1 MHSTFVPMLKRY
13 FPILEWLPK
22 YKKSYLTGDFSAGIT
37 VGIMLIPQGMAYAL
51 IAGLPPI
58 YGLYA
63 ALIPNLI
70 YVFTG
75 SSRKLAVG
83 PVALDSLIVASSLAA
98 MKLASTEEYISMAI
112 FLALFVGAIQLIMGF
127 MRLGF
132 LSNFLSRPVV
142 GGFTTAA
149 ALVIAISQLKYFFG
163 LQISTNNT
171 VKTFQA
177 IFSQIQE
184 TNFYDLSI
192 GVAAILVILGLKKL
206 HRKLPAAMVVVVLG
220 IIGIY
225 FFMVNETDVNIV
237 GQVPSGLPAFV
248 LPDLNLDLVIKAF
261 PTAMA
266 LAFIA
271 FAEAMTI
278 AKAVEDKSQE
288 YYTDANQEL
297 RALGSSNIVGALFQ
311 SFPANAGLS
320 RTAVNVDEGAK
331 TGIASLISV
340 FVVGLTLLFLTPF
353 FYYLP
358 KSVLGAIILVAVY
371 GLIDLK
377 YPKQLWRQR
386 RDEFYLFLVTFMTT
400 LLIGIS
406 QGIIFGVLFSLVL
419 LVSRTSRPHIAILGR
434 IRGTDYFKNVNRFGD
449 DIEEFEHTLV
459 LRFDGQL
466 YFANKD
472 YFKAQLY
479 KNITKKGKTIKYV
492 ILNAEAINYID
503 SSALNLLTQ
512 IVLDLKEQKI
522 ELLIAG
528 AIGPTRDILF
538 SSGLADQI
546 GRKNLFVRTSD
557 AFEYCENLREKTAIQ
572 SKIAQQSKQ
581 NSSVT

>member
-1 MHSTFVPMLKRY
+1 MLKRF

-22 YKKSYLTGDFSAGIT
+22 YKKAYLAGDFSAGIT

-70 YVFTG
+70 YAFTG

-98 MKLASTEEYISMAI
+98 MKLTSIDDYIGMAI
-112 FLALFVGAIQLIMGF
+112 FLALFVGLIQLVMGF

-142 GGFTTAA
+142 SGFTSAA
-149 ALVIAISQLKYFFG
+149 ALVIAISQLKHFFG
-163 LQISTNNT
+163 IEITTTNT
-171 VKTFQA
+171 LKTIQA
-177 IFSQIQE
+177 IIGQIRE
-184 TNFYDLSI
+184 TNFYDLAI
-192 GVAAILVILGLKKL
+192 GIAGVLVILGLKKL
-206 HRKLPAAMVVVVLG
+206 HRKLPAAMVVVVLS

-225 FFMVNETDVNIV
+225 FFMVNETDVHIL
-237 GQVPSGLPAFV
+237 GSIPKGLPGFQ
-248 LPDLNLDLVIKAF
+248 LPELDVDLTIKAF

-278 AKAVEDKSQE
+278 SKAIEDKSNE
-288 YYTDANQEL
+288 YHTDPNQEL
-297 RALGSSNIVGALFQ
+297 RALGASNIVGSLFQ

-340 FVVGLTLLFLTPF
+340 VVVGLVLVFLTPF

-358 KSVLGAIILVAVY
+358 KSVLGAIILVAIY

-377 YPKQLWRQR
+377 YPKQLWKQGK
-386 RDEFYLFLVTFMTT
+386 DEFYLFLVTFLTT

-406 QGIIFGVLFSLVL
+406 QGIIFGVLFSLLL
-419 LVSRTSRPHIAILGR
+419 LVNRTSRPHIAILGK
-434 IRGTDYFKNVNRFGD
+434 IKGMEYFKNLKRFPEDVEVD
-449 DIEEFEHTLV
+449 DEILMI
-459 LRFDGQL
+459 RFDAQL
-466 YFANKD
+466 FFANVH
-472 YFKAQLY
+472 YFKKSLLKEVDA
-479 KNITKKGKTIKYV
+479 KGDALKYV
-492 ILNAEAINYID
+492 ILNAEPVNYID
-503 SSALNLLTQ
+503 NTAINQLKK
-512 IVLDLKEQKI
+512 IVEKLKEREITFK
-522 ELLIAG
+522 IAG
-528 AIGPTRDILF
+528 AIGPTRDILHK
-538 SSGLADQI
+538 SGLVNCI
-546 GRKNLFVRTSD
+546 GKENIYVRTAEAYSD
-557 AFEYCENLREKTAIQ
+557 SLKKIGKSTIQEKVSLQCRE
-572 SKIAQQSKQ
+572 
-581 NSSVT
+581 

>member
-1 MHSTFVPMLKRY
+1 MFKRF

-22 YKKSYLTGDFSAGIT
+22 YKKAYLAGDFSAGIT

-98 MKLASTEEYISMAI
+98 MKLANIDDYISMAI
-112 FLALFVGAIQLIMGF
+112 FLAFFVGAIQLVMGF

-142 GGFTTAA
+142 GGFTSAA
-149 ALVIAISQLKYFFG
+149 ALVIGISQLKHFFG
-163 LQISTNNT
+163 LEINTNNT
-171 VKTFQA
+171 LKTIRA
-177 IFSQIQE
+177 IISQISE
-184 TNFYDLSI
+184 TNFYDLAI
-192 GVAAILVILGLKKL
+192 GIAAILVILGLKKL
-206 HRKLPAAMVVVVLG
+206 HRKLPAAMVVVVLS

-225 FFMVNETDVNIV
+225 FFMVNETDVHIV
-237 GQVPSGLPAFV
+237 GQIPKGLPGFL
-248 LPDLNLDLVIKAF
+248 LPQFNMDLIVKAF

-278 AKAVEDKSQE
+278 AKAVEDKSDK
-288 YYTDANQEL
+288 YHTDANQEL
-297 RALGSSNIVGALFQ
+297 RALGTSNIVGSLFQ
-311 SFPANAGLS
+311 SFPTNAGLS

-331 TGIASLISV
+331 TAIASLISV
-340 FVVGLTLLFLTPF
+340 VVVGITLLFLTPF

-377 YPKQLWRQR
+377 YPKQLWRQGK
-386 RDEFYLFLVTFMTT
+386 DEFYLFVVTFMTT

-406 QGIIFGVLFSLVL
+406 QGIIFGVLFSLLL
-419 LVSRTSRPHIAILGR
+419 LVNRTSRPHIAILGK
-434 IRGTDYFKNVNRFGD
+434 IKGMEYFKNLKRFPED
-449 DIEEFEHTLV
+449 VEVHDEILMI
-459 LRFDGQL
+459 RFDAQL
-466 YFANKD
+466 FFANVY
-472 YFKAQLY
+472 YFKRALL
-479 KNITKKGKTIKYV
+479 NEVEKKGETLKYV
-492 ILNAEAINYID
+492 ILNAEPINYID
-503 SSALNLLTQ
+503 NTAVNQLKK
-512 IVLDLKEQKI
+512 IVEKLRENDITFK
-522 ELLIAG
+522 IAG
-528 AIGPTRDILF
+528 AIGPTRDILHK
-538 SSGLADQI
+538 SGLVEFI
-546 GRKNLFVRTSD
+546 GKENIYVRTAEAYSD
-557 AFEYCENLREKTAIQ
+557 SLKKIGKSQIQEKVSLQ
-572 SKIAQQSKQ
+572 YR
-581 NSSVT
+581 

>member
-1 MHSTFVPMLKRY
+1 MLKRF
-13 FPILEWLPK
+13 FPILDWLPK
-22 YKKSYLTGDFSAGIT
+22 YKKAYLAGDFSAGIT

-98 MKLASTEEYISMAI
+98 MKLANIDDYISMAI
-112 FLALFVGAIQLIMGF
+112 FLAFFVGAIQLVMGF

-142 GGFTTAA
+142 GGFTSAA
-149 ALVIAISQLKYFFG
+149 ALVIAVSQLKHFFG
-163 LQISTNNT
+163 LEITTNNT
-171 VKTFQA
+171 LKTLQA
-177 IFSQIQE
+177 IFSQILE
-184 TNFYDLSI
+184 TNFYDLAI
-192 GVAAILVILGLKKL
+192 GIGAIVVILGLKKL
-206 HRKLPAAMVVVVLG
+206 HRKLPAAMVVVVLS

-225 FFMVNETDVNIV
+225 FFMVNETDVHIV
-237 GQVPSGLPAFV
+237 GQVPKGLPKFI
-248 LPDLNLDLVIKAF
+248 LPQLEINLIIKAF
-261 PTAMA
+261 PTAMT
-266 LAFIA
+266 LAFIV

-278 AKAVEDKSQE
+278 AKAVEDKSNE

-297 RALGSSNIVGALFQ
+297 RALGASNIIGSLFQ
-311 SFPANAGLS
+311 SFPTNAGLS

-340 FVVGLTLLFLTPF
+340 IVVGVTLLFLTPF

-377 YPKQLWRQR
+377 YPKQLWNQGK
-386 RDEFYLFLVTFMTT
+386 DEFYLFLVTFITT

-406 QGIIFGVLFSLVL
+406 QGIIFGVLFSLLL
-419 LVSRTSRPHIAILGR
+419 LVNRTSRPHIAILGK
-434 IRGTDYFKNVNRFGD
+434 IKGMEYFKNLKRFPEDVEVVNE
-449 DIEEFEHTLV
+449 ILMI
-459 LRFDGQL
+459 RFDAQL
-466 YFANKD
+466 FFANVH
-472 YFKAQLY
+472 YFKKSLLSEVA
-479 KNITKKGKTIKYV
+479 NKGETLKYV
-492 ILNAEAINYID
+492 ILNAEPINYID
-503 SSALNLLTQ
+503 NTAVNQLKKIVEKLNKKGITF
-512 IVLDLKEQKI
+512 K
-522 ELLIAG
+522 IAG
-528 AIGPTRDILF
+528 AIGPTRDILHK
-538 SSGLADQI
+538 SGLVNFI
-546 GRKNLFVRTSD
+546 GVENIYVRTAEAYSD
-557 AFEYCENLREKTAIQ
+557 SLKKIEKSQIQ
-572 SKIAQQSKQ
+572 KKVSLQYK
-581 NSSVT
+581 

>member
-1 MHSTFVPMLKRY
+1 MHSIFVYMLKRY

-22 YKKSYLTGDFSAGIT
+22 YKKSYLAGDFSAGIT

-63 ALIPNLI
+63 ALVPNLI

-98 MKLASTEEYISMAI
+98 MKIANVTDYISMAI
-112 FLALFVGAIQLIMGF
+112 FLALFVGVIQLVMGF

-142 GGFTTAA
+142 SGFTSAA
-149 ALVIAISQLKYFFG
+149 ALVIGVSQLKHFFG
-163 LQISTNNT
+163 LEISTNNT
-171 VKTFQA
+171 VKTLQA
-177 IFSQIQE
+177 IFSQISE
-184 TNFYDLSI
+184 TNFYDLTI
-192 GVAAILVILGLKKL
+192 GVAAVLVILGLKKL
-206 HRKLPAAMVVVVLG
+206 HRKLPAAMVVVILAIV
-220 IIGIY
+220 GIY
-225 FFMVNETDVNIV
+225 LFMVNDTDVHIV
-237 GQVPSGLPAFV
+237 GQIPQGLPAF
-248 LPDLNLDLVIKAF
+248 LIPELNVDMMVRAF

-288 YYTDANQEL
+288 YFTEPNQEL
-297 RALGSSNIVGALFQ
+297 RALGLSNIIGSFFQ

-340 FVVGLTLLFLTPF
+340 VVVGVTLLFLTPF

-358 KSVLGAIILVAVY
+358 KSVLGAIIILAVY

-377 YPKQLWRQR
+377 YPKQLWAQR
-386 RDEFYLFLVTFMTT
+386 KDEFYLFLVTFLTT

-406 QGIIFGVLFSLVL
+406 QGIIFGVLFSLLL
-419 LVSRTSRPHIAILGR
+419 LVYRISRPHIAVLGK
-434 IRGTDYFKNVNRFGD
+434 IKGMEYFKNLKRFPED
-449 DIEEFEHTLV
+449 VEVHDEILMI
-459 LRFDGQL
+459 RFDAQL
-466 YFANKD
+466 FFANVQ
-472 YFKAQLY
+472 YFKSQLM
-479 KNITKKGKTIKYV
+479 KEVSLKGDGLKYV
-492 ILNAEAINYID
+492 ILNAEPVNYID
-503 SSALNLLTQ
+503 NTALNQLEKT
-512 IVLDLKEQKI
+512 VENLKEAGIVFK
-522 ELLIAG
+522 IAG
-528 AIGPTRDILF
+528 AIGPIRDILQK
-538 SSGLADQI
+538 SGFLNVI
-546 GRKNLFVRTSD
+546 GKENVYVRTAEAYED
-557 AFEYCENLREKTAIQ
+557 CLKKMERTALQEKVSLQ
-572 SKIAQQSKQ
+572 YK
-581 NSSVT
+581 

>member
-1 MHSTFVPMLKRY
+1 MHSIFVVMMKRF
-13 FPILEWLPK
+13 FPIIDWLPK
-22 YKKSYLTGDFSAGIT
+22 YKKSYLAGDFSAGIT

-98 MKLASTEEYISMAI
+98 MKLASIEAYITMAI
-112 FLALFVGAIQLIMGF
+112 FLALFVGVIQLVMGF

-142 GGFTTAA
+142 SGFTVAA
-149 ALVIAISQLKYFFG
+149 ALVIGISQLKHFFG
-163 LQISTNNT
+163 LEINTN
-171 VKTFQA
+171 KTLPTLQA
-177 IFSQIQE
+177 IFNEIGE
-184 TNFYDLSI
+184 TNFYDLTI
-192 GVAAILVILGLKKL
+192 GIAAILVIVGLKKL
-206 HRKLPAAMVVVVLG
+206 HRKLPAAMVVVILG

-225 FFMVNETDVNIV
+225 FFMVNDTDVHIV
-237 GQVPSGLPAFV
+237 GQVPKGLPGFL
-248 LPDLNLDLVIKAF
+248 LPDFNVDLIVKAF

-288 YYTDANQEL
+288 YYTNPNQEL
-297 RALGSSNIVGALFQ
+297 RALGASNIIGSLFQ
-311 SFPANAGLS
+311 SFPVNAGLS

-331 TGIASLISV
+331 TGIASFISV
-340 FVVGLTLLFLTPF
+340 LVVGVTLLFLTPF

-358 KSVLGAIILVAVY
+358 KSILGAIILVAVY

-377 YPKQLWRQR
+377 YPKQLWNQR
-386 RDEFYLFLVTFMTT
+386 RDEFYLFLVTFLTT

-406 QGIIFGVLFSLVL
+406 QGIIFGVLFSLLL
-419 LVSRTSRPHIAILGR
+419 LVYRTSRPHIAVLGK
-434 IRGTDYFKNVNRFGD
+434 IKGMEYFKNLNRFPE
-449 DIEEFEHTLV
+449 DIEEHDEILMI
-459 LRFDGQL
+459 RFDAQL
-466 YFANKD
+466 FFANVQ
-472 YFKAQLY
+472 YFKSQLV
-479 KNITKKGKTIKYV
+479 KEIILKGDGLKYV
-492 ILNAEAINYID
+492 ILNAEPVNYID
-503 SSALNLLTQ
+503 NTALNQLEK
-512 IVLDLKEQKI
+512 IVENLKEKGI
-522 ELLIAG
+522 VFKIAG
-528 AIGPTRDILF
+528 AIGPIRDIF
-538 SSGLADQI
+538 QNSGFITII
-546 GRKNLFVRTSD
+546 GKENIYVRTAEAYAD
-557 AFEYCENLREKTAIQ
+557 CLDKMEKTALQ
-572 SKIAQQSKQ
+572 EKVSLQHR
-581 NSSVT
+581 

>member
-1 MHSTFVPMLKRY
+1 MLKRF
-13 FPILEWLPK
+13 FPIVDWLPK
-22 YKKSYLTGDFSAGIT
+22 YKMAYLAGDFSAGIT

-98 MKLASTEEYISMAI
+98 MKLANINDYISMAI
-112 FLALFVGAIQLIMGF
+112 FLALFVGVIQLVMGF

-142 GGFTTAA
+142 GGFTSAA
-149 ALVIAISQLKYFFG
+149 ALVIGISQLKHFFG
-163 LQISTNNT
+163 LEITTSNT
-171 VKTFQA
+171 LKTLQA
-177 IFSQIQE
+177 IFNEISE

-192 GVAAILVILGLKKL
+192 GIGAIVVILGLKKL
-206 HRKLPAAMVVVVLG
+206 HKKLPAAMVVVILS

-225 FFMVNETDVNIV
+225 FFMVNETDVHIV
-237 GQVPSGLPAFV
+237 GQIPKGLPGFV
-248 LPDLNLDLVIKAF
+248 LPQVDTNLIIKAF

-278 AKAVEDKSQE
+278 AKAVEDKSNE
-288 YYTDANQEL
+288 YHTDANQEL
-297 RALGSSNIVGALFQ
+297 RALGTSNIVGSLFQ
-311 SFPANAGLS
+311 SFPTNAGLS

-340 FVVGLTLLFLTPF
+340 VVVGLTLLFLTPF
-353 FYYLP
+353 FFYLP

-377 YPKQLWRQR
+377 YPKQLWSQGK
-386 RDEFYLFLVTFMTT
+386 DEFYLFVVTFLTT

-406 QGIIFGVLFSLVL
+406 QGIIFGVLFSLLL
-419 LVSRTSRPHIAILGR
+419 LVNRTSRPHIAILGK
-434 IRGTDYFKNVNRFGD
+434 IKGMEYFKNLKRFPEDVQVD
-449 DIEEFEHTLV
+449 DEILMI
-459 LRFDGQL
+459 RFDAQL
-466 YFANKD
+466 FFANVP
-472 YFKAQLY
+472 YFKKALL
-479 KNITKKGKTIKYV
+479 KEVDKKGETLKYV
-492 ILNAEAINYID
+492 ILNAEPINYID
-503 SSALNLLTQ
+503 NTAVNQLKK
-512 IVLDLKEQKI
+512 IVTKLKEQDITFK
-522 ELLIAG
+522 IAG
-528 AIGPTRDILF
+528 AIGPTRDILHK
-538 SSGLADQI
+538 SGLVEFI
-546 GRKNLFVRTSD
+546 GKENIYVRTAEAYSD
-557 AFEYCENLREKTAIQ
+557 SLKKIEKSQIQ
-572 SKIAQQSKQ
+572 KKVSLQYR
-581 NSSVT
+581 

>member
-1 MHSTFVPMLKRY
+1 MHSTFAVMYKRY
-13 FPILEWLPK
+13 FPILDWLPK
-22 YKKSYLTGDFSAGIT
+22 YKKSYLAGDFSAGIT

-63 ALIPNLI
+63 ALVPNLI
-70 YVFTG
+70 YAITG

-98 MKLASTEEYISMAI
+98 MKLSSLEDYIGMAVV
-112 FLALFVGAIQLIMGF
+112 LALFVGAIQLIMGF

-142 GGFTTAA
+142 SGFTSAA
-149 ALVIAISQLKYFFG
+149 AIVIAISQLKHFFG
-163 LQISTNNT
+163 LRISTNNT
-171 VKTFQA
+171 LRTLQS
-177 IFSQIQE
+177 IGSQISE
-184 TNFYDLSI
+184 TNFYDLVI
-192 GVAAILVILGLKKL
+192 GIAAVLVILGLKML
-206 HRKLPAAMVVVVLG
+206 HRKLPAAMVVVVLS
-220 IIGIY
+220 IVGIY
-225 FFMVNETDVNIV
+225 FFMVNETDVHIV
-237 GQVPSGLPAFV
+237 GHVPKGLPAFQ
-248 LPDLNLDLVIKAF
+248 LPQLDTNLIIRAF

-278 AKAVEDKSQE
+278 AKAVEEKDNE
-288 YYTDANQEL
+288 FYTDANQEL
-297 RALGSSNIVGALFQ
+297 RALGASNIIGSLFQ
-311 SFPANAGLS
+311 SYPVNAGLS
-320 RTAVNVDEGAK
+320 RTAVNVNEGAK
-331 TGIASLISV
+331 TGVASLVSV
-340 FVVGLTLLFLTPF
+340 IVVGITLLYLTPF

-386 RDEFYLFLVTFMTT
+386 KDEFFLLLVTFLTT

-406 QGIIFGVLFSLVL
+406 QGIIFGVLFSLLL
-419 LVSRTSRPHIAILGR
+419 LVNRTSRPHIAILGR
-434 IRGTDYFKNVNRFGD
+434 IKGTDYFKNVNRFGD
-449 DIEEFEHTLV
+449 DIEQFEDTLV

-466 YFANKD
+466 FFANRD
-472 YFKAQLY
+472 YFKSELY
-479 KNITKKGKTIKYV
+479 KNIAHKGKELKFV

-503 SSALNLLTQ
+503 SSALN
-512 IVLDLKEQKI
+512 VLNQVVDDLKNKNI

-528 AIGPTRDILF
+528 AIGPIRDILF
-538 SSGLADQI
+538 SSGLI
-546 GRKNLFVRTSD
+546 SKLGTENLFVRTSD
-557 AFEYCENLREKTAIQ
+557 AFEYCENLSEKTAIQ
-572 SKIAQQSKQ
+572 AKVSQQSKQ
-581 NSSVT
+581 NTSVT

>member
-1 MHSTFVPMLKRY
+1 MLKRF
-13 FPILEWLPK
+13 FPILDWLPK
-22 YKKSYLTGDFSAGIT
+22 YKKAYLAGDFSAGIT

-98 MKLASTEEYISMAI
+98 MKLANIDDYISMAI
-112 FLALFVGAIQLIMGF
+112 FLAFFVGAIQLVMGF

-142 GGFTTAA
+142 GGFTSAA
-149 ALVIAISQLKYFFG
+149 ALVIAVSQLKHFFG
-163 LQISTNNT
+163 LEITTNNT
-171 VKTFQA
+171 LKTLQA
-177 IFSQIQE
+177 IFSQILE
-184 TNFYDLSI
+184 TNFYDLAI
-192 GVAAILVILGLKKL
+192 GIGAIVVILGLKKL
-206 HRKLPAAMVVVVLG
+206 HRKLPAAMVVVVLS

-225 FFMVNETDVNIV
+225 FFMVNETDVHIV
-237 GQVPSGLPAFV
+237 GQVPKGLPKFI
-248 LPDLNLDLVIKAF
+248 LPQLEINLIIKAF
-261 PTAMA
+261 PTAMT

-278 AKAVEDKSQE
+278 AKAVEDKSNE

-297 RALGSSNIVGALFQ
+297 RALGASNIIGSLFQ
-311 SFPANAGLS
+311 SFPTNAGLS

-340 FVVGLTLLFLTPF
+340 IVVGVTLLFLTPF

-377 YPKQLWRQR
+377 YPKQLWNQGK
-386 RDEFYLFLVTFMTT
+386 DEFYLFLVTFITT

-406 QGIIFGVLFSLVL
+406 QGIIFGVLFSLLL
-419 LVSRTSRPHIAILGR
+419 LVNRTSRPHIAILGK
-434 IRGTDYFKNVNRFGD
+434 IKGMEYFKNLKRFPEDVEVVNE
-449 DIEEFEHTLV
+449 ILMI
-459 LRFDGQL
+459 RFDAQL
-466 YFANKD
+466 FFANVH
-472 YFKAQLY
+472 YFKKSLLSEVA
-479 KNITKKGKTIKYV
+479 NKGETLKYV
-492 ILNAEAINYID
+492 ILNAEPINYID
-503 SSALNLLTQ
+503 NTAVNQLKKIVEKLNKKGITF
-512 IVLDLKEQKI
+512 K
-522 ELLIAG
+522 IAG
-528 AIGPTRDILF
+528 AIGPTRDILHK
-538 SSGLADQI
+538 SGLVNFI
-546 GRKNLFVRTSD
+546 GVENIYVRTAEAYSD
-557 AFEYCENLREKTAIQ
+557 SLKKIEKSQIQ
-572 SKIAQQSKQ
+572 KKVSLQYK
-581 NSSVT
+581 

>member
-1 MHSTFVPMLKRY
+1 MLKRF

-22 YKKSYLTGDFSAGIT
+22 YKKAYLSGDFSAGIT

-70 YVFTG
+70 YVLTG

-98 MKLASTEEYISMAI
+98 MKLANIEDYISMAI
-112 FLALFVGAIQLIMGF
+112 FLALFVGVIQLVMGF

-132 LSNFLSRPVV
+132 LSNFLSKPVV
-142 GGFTTAA
+142 GGFTSAA
-149 ALVIAISQLKYFFG
+149 ALVIGIGQLKHFFG
-163 LQISTNNT
+163 LEITTSNT
-171 VKTFQA
+171 LKTLQA
-177 IFSQIQE
+177 LFSQISE

-192 GVAAILVILGLKKL
+192 GVAAIVVILGLKKL
-206 HRKLPAAMVVVVLG
+206 HKKLPAAMVVVILS

-225 FFMVNETDVNIV
+225 FFMVNETDVHIV
-237 GQVPSGLPAFV
+237 GQIPKGLPGFV
-248 LPDLNLDLVIKAF
+248 LPQVDTNLIIKAF

-278 AKAVEDKSQE
+278 AKAVEDKSNE
-288 YYTDANQEL
+288 YHTDANQEL
-297 RALGSSNIVGALFQ
+297 RALGTSNIVGSLFQ
-311 SFPANAGLS
+311 SFPTNAGLS

-340 FVVGLTLLFLTPF
+340 IVVGLTLLFLTPF
-353 FYYLP
+353 FFYLP

-377 YPKQLWRQR
+377 YPKQLWSQGK
-386 RDEFYLFLVTFMTT
+386 DEFYLFVVTFLTT

-406 QGIIFGVLFSLVL
+406 QGIIFGVLFSLLL
-419 LVSRTSRPHIAILGR
+419 LVNRTSRPHIAILGK
-434 IRGTDYFKNVNRFGD
+434 IKGMEYFKNLKRFPED
-449 DIEEFEHTLV
+449 VEVDAEILMI
-459 LRFDGQL
+459 RFDAQL
-466 YFANKD
+466 FFANVHH
-472 YFKAQLY
+472 FKKALL
-479 KNITKKGKTIKYV
+479 KEVDEKGEELKYV
-492 ILNAEAINYID
+492 ILNAEPINYID
-503 SSALNLLTQ
+503 NTAVNQLKK
-512 IVLDLKEQKI
+512 IVTKLKEKGI
-522 ELLIAG
+522 TFKIAG
-528 AIGPTRDILF
+528 AIGPTRDILHK
-538 SSGLADQI
+538 SGLVEFI
-546 GRKNLFVRTSD
+546 GKENIYVRTAEAYSD
-557 AFEYCENLREKTAIQ
+557 SLKKIEKSQIQ
-572 SKIAQQSKQ
+572 KKVSLQYR
-581 NSSVT
+581 

>member
-1 MHSTFVPMLKRY
+1 MLKRY
-13 FPILEWLPK
+13 FPIFEWLPK
-22 YKKSYLTGDFSAGIT
+22 YKKKYLAGDFSAGIT

-98 MKLASTEEYISMAI
+98 MKLATIEDYISMAI
-112 FLALFVGAIQLIMGF
+112 FLALFVGVIQLVMGF

-142 GGFTTAA
+142 SGFTVAA
-149 ALVIAISQLKYFFG
+149 AFVIGISQLKHFFG
-163 LQISTNNT
+163 LEISTN
-171 VKTFQA
+171 KTLPTLQA
-177 IFSQIQE
+177 IFNKLGQ
-184 TNFYDLSI
+184 TNFYDLTI
-192 GVAAILVILGLKKL
+192 GVAAILVIIGLKQVHK
-206 HRKLPAAMVVVVLG
+206 KLPAAMVVVILG

-225 FFMVNETDVNIV
+225 FFMVNDTDVHIV
-237 GQVPSGLPAFV
+237 GQIPKGLPGFL
-248 LPDLNLDLVIKAF
+248 LPEFNTELLIKAF

-288 YYTDANQEL
+288 YHTNPNQEL
-297 RALGSSNIVGALFQ
+297 RALGASNIIGSLFQ
-311 SFPANAGLS
+311 SFPSNAGLS

-340 FVVGLTLLFLTPF
+340 VVVGVTLLYLTPF

-377 YPKQLWRQR
+377 YPRQLWNQR
-386 RDEFYLFLVTFMTT
+386 RDEFYLFLVTFLTT

-406 QGIIFGVLFSLVL
+406 QGIIFGVLFSLLL
-419 LVSRTSRPHIAILGR
+419 LVYRISRPHIAVLGK
-434 IRGTDYFKNVNRFGD
+434 IKGMEYFKNLKRFPED
-449 DIEEFEHTLV
+449 VEMHDEILMI
-459 LRFDGQL
+459 RFDAQL
-466 YFANKD
+466 FFANVQ
-472 YFKAQLY
+472 YFKVSLMKEIAQ
-479 KNITKKGKTIKYV
+479 KGGDLRYV
-492 ILNAEAINYID
+492 ILNAEPVNYID
-503 SSALNLLTQ
+503 NTALNQLEK
-512 IVLDLKEQKI
+512 IVENLKNKGI
-522 ELLIAG
+522 VFKLAG
-528 AIGPTRDILF
+528 AIGPIRDILQK
-538 SSGLADQI
+538 SGFIRVI
-546 GRKNLFVRTSD
+546 GKENVYVRTAEAYAD
-557 AFEYCENLREKTAIQ
+557 CLKKMEKTALQ
-572 SKIAQQSKQ
+572 EKVSLQHK
-581 NSSVT
+581 